1 MWIYFLIG
9 ASVTKAQPPFGDQ
22 AIFTLVLH
30 KLGGNGN
37 GKPNFGFGKN
47 GDLNIKAYILNI

>member
-9 ASVTKAQPPFGDQ
+9 ASVTKAQTPFGGQ

-30 KLGGNGN
+30 KLGGNGKLHE
-37 GKPNFGFGKN
+37 GRAHSF
-47 GDLNIKAYILNI
+47 IVHE